1 MIACLADQ
9 LLTAMSFDLAGDAL
23 AFRATGR
30 WKNPF
35 TTQIKRYNVFI
46 AKLLHRLVRAIDAR
60 SAIDAEPNWIEWWF
74 KHNKNFRAG
83 VGARY

>member
-1 MIACLADQ
+1 MIARLADQ
-9 LLTAMSFDLAGDAL
+9 LLTAMSFDFAGDAL

-35 TTQIKRYNVFI
+35 ATQIKRYNVFI
-46 AKLLHRLVRAIDAR
+46 AELLRRLARAIETR

-74 KHNKNFRAG
+74 KHKRVSG
-83 VGARY
+83 SE